1 MRKICLFFIFGI
13 FIFNANIV
21 YAIDGADKQ
30 FQLRLQARERFCKNT
45 FQNYPGRKFI
55 VVPIN
60 SDTLYIYCMA
70 EFYRSE
76 EDYDTA
82 ITYYREAIKKDNNF
96 IEAYLELSDLYGVVG
111 DLDFTILY
119 LYSAL
124 DKIGE
129 LLKGNIKYL
138 KTYVETYKDYIEAYE
153 AKGLKDIATAEKNKL
168 LQELEQLYKTATESV
183 MKSTI
188 KKYIDELRNF

>member
-1 MRKICLFFIFGI
+1 MRKICIVFILGI

-30 FQLRLQARERFCKNT
+30 FQLRLQAREKFCKNT
-45 FQNYPGRKFI
+45 FQNYPGRNFI
-55 VVPIN
+55 VTPKN
-60 SDTLYIYCMA
+60 SDTLYVYCMA
-70 EFYRSE
+70 EFFRSE

-124 DKIGE
+124 DKLHE
-129 LLKGNIKYL
+129 LLKNNIKYL
-138 KTYVETYKDYIEAYE
+138 KTYVEVYREYIEAYH
-153 AKGLKDIATAEKNKL
+153 AKGLKEIATAERNKL
-168 LQELEQLYKTATESV
+168 LQELEELYRTSTEPV

>member
-13 FIFNANIV
+13 FIFNANIAD
-21 YAIDGADKQ
+21 AIDGADKQ

-60 SDTLYIYCMA
+60 SDTLYVYCMA
-70 EFYRSE
+70 EFYRGE

-82 ITYYREAIKKDNNF
+82 ITYYREVIKKDNTF

-111 DLDFTILY
+111 DIDFTILY

-124 DKIGE
+124 DKLQR
-129 LLKGNIKYL
+129 LLKGNIKHL
-138 KTYVETYKDYIEAYE
+138 KTYVEVYKQYIGAYE
-153 AKGLKDIATAEKNKL
+153 AKGLKEIATAERNKL
-168 LQELEQLYKTATESV
+168 LQELEELYKTSTKPL

-188 KKYIDELRNF
+188 KKYIDEL

>member
-1 MRKICLFFIFGI
+1 MFFAFIIFLFNNDVGKSL
-13 FIFNANIV
+13 
-21 YAIDGADKQ
+21 DEADRQ
-30 FQLRLQARERFCKNT
+30 FQMRLKAREKFCKNT
-45 FQNYPGRKFI
+45 FQNYPGRSFI
-55 VVPIN
+55 VIPKN

-82 ITYYREAIKKDNNF
+82 ITYYREVIKKDNNF

-111 DLDFTILY
+111 DVDFTILY

-124 DKIGE
+124 DKLHE
-129 LLKGNIKYL
+129 LLKNNIKYL